1 MLNVTTVD
9 EVIQAREALSV
20 FPLISEK
27 AGELPH
33 KLLSDALS
41 DNSLNV
47 IELGQG
53 SVPTLVVENLG
64 GYPILILDG
73 EQLLGARQSRMASRS
88 VVVPKKTSKTEIP
101 VSCVEHGRW
110 HFTSRKF
117 KSGRHYSPTRVRK
130 KVRDLEA
137 KMAKAGAAAPAADH
151 LSMAQGEVWDEI
163 DKVQSSMH
171 FHSPTDSL
179 DDVSRSVEDE
189 VFDWS
194 EEFPLLE
201 GQIGVLAFL
210 RGTPLALD
218 IIGSPKLYS
227 KIHDRLMRGYIM
239 DALSTRRTMRRPGEF
254 RATAE
259 EAEEFLNA
267 VSSATGQKAPTAG
280 IGTYYV
286 LSGEV
291 TGGRLEQEV
300 DGVDRMVHLTA
311 FPIDRDSNGRTRD
324 DFDRHPPI
332 RRPSRR
338 GWEV

>member
-1 MLNVTTVD
+1 MLNVTAVD
-9 EVIQAREALSV
+9 EVIQSREALSV
-20 FPLISEK
+20 FPLISEQVC
-27 AGELPH
+27 ELPH
-33 KLLSDALS
+33 KLLSKALS
-41 DNSLNV
+41 ENSLNV

-64 GYPILILDG
+64 ASPVLILDG

-88 VVVPKKTSKTEIP
+88 VVVPGQSKTEIP

-137 KMAKAGAAAPAADH
+137 KMAKAGVAAPAADD
-151 LSMAQGEVWDEI
+151 LSRAQGEVWDEI
-163 DKVQSSMH
+163 DKVHSSMH

-179 DDVSRSVEDE
+179 DDVSRSAEDE
-189 VFDWS
+189 VFEWA

-201 GQIGVLAFL
+201 EQIGVLAFL

-218 IIGSPKLYS
+218 VIGSPKLYG

-239 DALSTRRTMRRPGEF
+239 DALSTRRTMRRPGEID
-254 RATAE
+254 AMAE
-259 EAEEFLNA
+259 EAGEFLRA
-267 VSSATGQKAPTAG
+267 ASSATGQKAPTAG

-286 LSGEV
+286 LSGGV
-291 TGGRLEQEV
+291 TGGRLEQEI
-300 DGVDRMVHLTA
+300 DGVDRVVHLTA

-324 DFDRHPPI
+324 DFDRRPPI

>member
-9 EVIQAREALSV
+9 EVIQAREALSI
-20 FPLISEK
+20 FPLISEQ

-41 DNSLNV
+41 ENSLNV

-64 GYPILILDG
+64 VDSVLILDG

-88 VVVPKKTSKTEIP
+88 VVAPGQSKTEIP

-130 KVRDLEA
+130 KVRDFEA
-137 KMAKAGAAAPAADH
+137 KMAKAGAAAPSADH
-151 LSMAQGEVWDEI
+151 LSMSQGEVWKEI
-163 DKVQSSMH
+163 DEVQSSMH

-189 VFDWS
+189 VFEWA

-201 GQIGVLAFL
+201 EQVGVLAFL
-210 RGTPLALD
+210 RGVPLALD
-218 IIGSPKLYS
+218 VIGSPKLYGR
-227 KIHDRLMRGYIM
+227 IHDRLMRGYIM

-254 RATAE
+254 GARAE
-259 EAEEFLNA
+259 QAEEFLKT
-267 VSSATGQKAPTAG
+267 VSGATGQEAPTAG
-280 IGTYYV
+280 VGTYYV
-286 LSGEV
+286 LSGGV

-300 DGVDRMVHLTA
+300 DGVDRVVHLTA

-324 DFDRHPPI
+324 DFDRRPPI